1 MVGVG
6 AAVMEVLALEMS
18 SFPNGIVVTV
28 GPWTRPRPVM
38 T

>member
-6 AAVMEVLALEMS
+6 AAVMEVLALETS

-28 GPWTRPRPVM
+28 EPWTRPRPVM